1 MNTIA
6 RRRARIKK
14 RKAQIEMEFQ
24 LSREI
29 EKNRK
34 LEEAINRLNRQLEEW
49 RQQADDLGVR
59 DESE

>member
-34 LEEAINRLNRQLEEW
+34 LEEAINRLNRQLKEW
-49 RQQADDLGVR
+49 RRQADDLGVR

>member
-14 RKAQIEMEFQ
+14 RKAQLEMEFQ

>member
-1 MNTIA
+1 
-6 RRRARIKK
+6 
-14 RKAQIEMEFQ
+14 MEFQ

-34 LEEAINRLNRQLEEW
+34 LEEAINRLNRQLKEW
-49 RQQADDLGVR
+49 RRQADDLGVR

>member
-14 RKAQIEMEFQ
+14 RKAQLEMEFQ

-34 LEEAINRLNRQLEEW
+34 LEEAINRLNRQLKEW
-49 RQQADDLGVR
+49 RRQADDLGVR